1 MKDAAT
7 SPLSF
12 LAHVGRLPDK
22 GLPVH
27 IHADERQCAALAAA
41 HGLLAVEG
49 FRADLLVK
57 RWKRH
62 GVEVAGT
69 VEADIVQACVVTLE
83 PLAAHISEPVSALF
97 LPAESKLG
105 REGFGAGGEILIDA
119 EGPDAP
125 ELFNGD
131 TIDVGGLAEEF
142 FELAIDPYPRKE
154 GADYAVPDDPDRP
167 ESPFA
172 GLAELKKR

>member
-1 MKDAAT
+1 MKDAAA

-22 GLPVH
+22 GLPVR
-27 IHADERQCAALAAA
+27 IDADERQRAALATA
-41 HGLLAVEG
+41 HGLLAVHS

-62 GVEVAGT
+62 GVEVSGT

-83 PLAAHISEPVSALF
+83 PLAAQISEPVSALF

-105 REGFGAGGEILIDA
+105 REGFGAGGEVLLDA

-125 ELFNGD
+125 ELFAGD
-131 TIDVGGLAEEF
+131 TIDVGALAEEF
-142 FELAIDPYPRKE
+142 FELAIDPYPRSE
-154 GADYAVPDDPDRP
+154 GADYAAPDEPDPP
-167 ESPFA
+167 ASPFA